1 MTETVERR
9 EREKFSLRGSF
20 VVLAFTAFLD
30 FPHQK
35 RTLASPFSISIYL
48 LFSPDFICVVAY
60 ESDFG
65 PLFFFSE
72 GVAFFGGGEAALG
85 AQAELVFGD
94 VLGGFFYACLDVF
107 KFLELRE
114 FGGDE
119 AEDDLLFLDVLQ
131 RFEAACAVGVVFK
144 EESVD
149 VAVAEEDFS
158 DRIVSAGGEPG
169 GSEVAAADVHGDFHV
184 SWFGFEGEVD
194 HFHVVLFDLV
204 EVEPSC
210 FVGFSL
216 VRIAEFAP
224 GGVVELEVAAACFVE
239 GADGFL
245 VSEGDVSVEVV
256 FVLVKVDR
264 LVVFFTDAAD
274 EVEHARGR
282 DGHLGHGVSCDA
294 LQIFEVFDEGV
305 IAEADFAGDFH
316 GSGFGLVAF
325 EMDGPFFGLD
335 LFYSFKVF
343 KEVQMP
349 VSAAEFSVGHGME
362 TIFDFLGDKFLDF
375 FVFDLAKFGSC
386 DFACFQIAARFMNDL
401 WTQEASYDVIAERRY
416 VSCSHMDT
424 SSQYSESIDSKNGRS
439 RDFPLP
445 GNSSIA
451 LNEDGSQGNRE
462 YSRLAFSQSIMIF
475 IEIET
480 MRFPDREVTGYRN

>member
-20 VVLAFTAFLD
+20 LVLAFTAFLD

-48 LFSPDFICVVAY
+48 LFSPDFICVVAD

-239 GADGFL
+239 GADGIL

-282 DGHLGHGVSCDA
+282 DGHLGHGVSCAA
-294 LQIFEVFDEGV
+294 LQIF
-305 IAEADFAGDFH
+305 
-316 GSGFGLVAF
+316 
-325 EMDGPFFGLD
+325 
-335 LFYSFKVF
+335 
-343 KEVQMP
+343 
-349 VSAAEFSVGHGME
+349 
-362 TIFDFLGDKFLDF
+362 
-375 FVFDLAKFGSC
+375 
-386 DFACFQIAARFMNDL
+386 
-401 WTQEASYDVIAERRY
+401 
-416 VSCSHMDT
+416 
-424 SSQYSESIDSKNGRS
+424 
-439 RDFPLP
+439 
-445 GNSSIA
+445 
-451 LNEDGSQGNRE
+451 
-462 YSRLAFSQSIMIF
+462 
-475 IEIET
+475 
-480 MRFPDREVTGYRN
+480 

>member
-48 LFSPDFICVVAY
+48 LFSPDFICVVAD

-169 GSEVAAADVHGDFHV
+169 GSEVAAADVHG
-184 SWFGFEGEVD
+184 EYY
-194 HFHVVLFDLV
+194 
-204 EVEPSC
+204 
-210 FVGFSL
+210 
-216 VRIAEFAP
+216 AP
-224 GGVVELEVAAACFVE
+224 
-239 GADGFL
+239 
-245 VSEGDVSVEVV
+245 
-256 FVLVKVDR
+256 
-264 LVVFFTDAAD
+264 
-274 EVEHARGR
+274 
-282 DGHLGHGVSCDA
+282 
-294 LQIFEVFDEGV
+294 
-305 IAEADFAGDFH
+305 
-316 GSGFGLVAF
+316 
-325 EMDGPFFGLD
+325 
-335 LFYSFKVF
+335 
-343 KEVQMP
+343 
-349 VSAAEFSVGHGME
+349 
-362 TIFDFLGDKFLDF
+362 
-375 FVFDLAKFGSC
+375 
-386 DFACFQIAARFMNDL
+386 
-401 WTQEASYDVIAERRY
+401 
-416 VSCSHMDT
+416 
-424 SSQYSESIDSKNGRS
+424 
-439 RDFPLP
+439 
-445 GNSSIA
+445 
-451 LNEDGSQGNRE
+451 
-462 YSRLAFSQSIMIF
+462 
-475 IEIET
+475 
-480 MRFPDREVTGYRN
+480 